1 MLKHKAL
8 IIGAG
13 RVGAGFNWHDD
24 AYTAAGAYKALS
36 DRVDLLGFV
45 EPDPERAGAAKRK
58 WLLPAYEDLADALGY
73 VKPDVVS
80 ICTGP
85 DDRAE
90 ILSIVDACPSV
101 KGLWVEKPWRGMY
114 PRQPVQVN
122 FLRRADYRHMLIRD
136 DKSGGSLIVYGKDD
150 ETTKCHFTD
159 LAKFWDCKLDY
170 RPFSGPCAY
179 LYIPPIGLS
188 DDSDVSWFDNG
199 GINPGECMKGMLENL
214 LDHLDKGTPLYSP
227 LERTSK

>member
-8 IIGAG
+8 AIGAG
-13 RVGAGFNWHDD
+13 RIGAGFGGWADD
-24 AYTAAGAYKALS
+24 SYTHAGAYKALA

-58 WLLPAYEDLADALGY
+58 WLLPAYDDLADALDY

-80 ICTGP
+80 ICTGS

-90 ILSIVDACPSV
+90 ILSLVDACPSV
-101 KGLWVEKPWRGMY
+101 KGIWCEKPWRGSY
-114 PRQPVQVN
+114 PRQPVQTN
-122 FLRRADYRHMLIRD
+122 YLRRADPVHRRIAMDARGD
-136 DKSGGSLIVYGKDD
+136 TLIVYGKDD

-159 LAKFWDCKLDY
+159 LAKFWNCKLDY
-170 RPFSGPCAY
+170 RPFNGPCAY
-179 LYIPPIGLS
+179 YVGGAWNLF
-188 DDSDVSWFDNG
+188 FDNG

-227 LERTSK
+227 AFEVGR

>member
-1 MLKHKAL
+1 MGKHRAL
-8 IIGAG
+8 IVGAG
-13 RVGAGFNWHDD
+13 RVGAAFNWHDD
-24 AYTAAGAYKALS
+24 AYSHAGAYKALS

-58 WLLPAYEDLADALGY
+58 WLLPAYEDLADALSY
-73 VKPDVVS
+73 VKPDIVS

-101 KGLWVEKPWRGMY
+101 KGIWCEKPWRGSY
-114 PRQPVQVN
+114 PRQTVQIN
-122 FLRRADYRHMLIRD
+122 YLRRADRIHRLIRD
-136 DKSGGSLIVYGKDD
+136 NQACTTVVVYGKDD
-150 ETTKCHFTD
+150 ETTKCHFLD
-159 LAKFWDCKLDY
+159 LAKFWNCKLDY
-170 RPFSGPCAY
+170 RPFNGPCAY
-179 LYIPPIGLS
+179 IALGAGTRF
-188 DDSDVSWFDNG
+188 FDNG

>member
-13 RVGAGFNWHDD
+13 RIGAGFDWSDD
-24 AYTAAGAYKALS
+24 AYTHAGAYKALT

-58 WLLPAYEDLADALGY
+58 WLLPAYDDLADALGY

-90 ILSIVDACPSV
+90 ILSLVDACPSV
-101 KGLWVEKPWRGMY
+101 KGIWCEKPWRGSY

-122 FLRRADYRHMLIRD
+122 YLRRADPDHRYIANI
-136 DKSGGSLIVYGKDD
+136 KSASILVVYGKDD
-150 ETTKCHFTD
+150 ETTKCHFLD
-159 LAKFWDCKLDY
+159 LAKFWSCKLDY
-170 RPFSGPCAY
+170 RPFNGPCAY
-179 LYIPPIGLS
+179 IFLGAGTRF
-188 DDSDVSWFDNG
+188 FDNG
-199 GINPGECMKGMLENL
+199 GIDAGACMKGMLENL

-227 LERTSK
+227 AFERAGS